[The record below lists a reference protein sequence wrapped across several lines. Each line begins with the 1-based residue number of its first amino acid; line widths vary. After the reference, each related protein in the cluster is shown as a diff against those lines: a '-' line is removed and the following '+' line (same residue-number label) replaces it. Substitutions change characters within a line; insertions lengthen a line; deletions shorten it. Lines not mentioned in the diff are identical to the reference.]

1 MPRRAPTFLDTR
13 CPYCGEPMAVAQ
25 MRCAPCA
32 VTIDGRFRSSTLGAL
47 PFEHQRFIEM
57 FVLAG
62 GSLKEIAERA
72 DVSYPTVR
80 SRLDKV
86 MAALRDEIVKAGAR
100 GSAEAEEMRPDEA
113 ARMIKG
119 I

>member
-1 MPRRAPTFLDTR
+1 
-13 CPYCGEPMAVAQ
+13 MAIAQ
-25 MRCAPCA
+25 MRCAPCGVA
-32 VTIDGRFRSSTLGAL
+32 IDGRFRTSVLGAL
-47 PFEHQRFIEM
+47 PVEHQRFIEM
-57 FVLAG
+57 FILAG

-86 MAALRDEIVKAGAR
+86 IAALRDEIVKAGQR
-100 GSAEAEEMRPDEA
+100 GAGGADALRPEEA

>member
-1 MPRRAPTFLDTR
+1 
-13 CPYCGEPMAVAQ
+13 MAVAQ
-25 MRCAPCA
+25 MKCVPCA
-32 VTIDGRFRSSTLGAL
+32 VTINGKFRTSALSSL

-86 MAALRDEIVKAGAR
+86 IAVLREEIVKAGPR
-100 GSAEAEEMRPDEA
+100 GGGDAESLRPEEA

>member
-1 MPRRAPTFLDTR
+1 MV
-13 CPYCGEPMAVAQ
+13 VAR
-25 MRCAPCA
+25 MKCVPCA
-32 VTIDGRFRSSTLGAL
+32 AAVEGHFRTSALTAL

-86 MAALRDEIVKAGAR
+86 MALLREEIVKSGAR
-100 GSAEAEEMRPDEA
+100 GSGADALAPDEA